1 MAPRKPNSEI
11 GGDVIR
17 ATIGDNANQV
27 AVGKNIVQ
35 KQSGQ
40 GADITEADLD
50 EVRKLFS
57 AFKEQVVKNAPPDR
71 REAALERVDELES
84 ELINKKPTSTTF
96 GYVRNWIIKYAPGIL
111 GGLTSIV
118 VHPIVGKIVEAA
130 GEMAA
135 GEFRKRFGS

>member
-1 MAPRKPNSEI
+1 MASRKQNSKI

-35 KQSGQ
+35 KQAGQ
-40 GADITEADLD
+40 GIDITEADLD

-57 AFKEQVVKNAPPDR
+57 DFKAQVVKNAPPDKR
-71 REAALERVDELES
+71 AAALERVDELES
-84 ELINKKPTSTTF
+84 ELIDKKPTLSTF
-96 GYVRNWIIKYAPGIL
+96 EYVRNWFIKYAPGIV

-118 VHPIVGKIVEAA
+118 VNPIIGKIVEAA
-130 GEMAA
+130 GELAA
-135 GEFRKRFGS
+135 GEFRKRLGV